1 MTSILPMKPRGLIS
15 KKKNQIDYTYY
26 CVVKKIKSEYQV
38 LDRSV
43 IRERVKFQ
51 LPNFTSTNKQINKPT
66 RQNK

>member
-1 MTSILPMKPRGLIS
+1 MTSILPIKPRGLIS
-15 KKKNQIDYTYY
+15 KKYYY